1 MSDKLMPD
9 SQSKPSIS
17 AEIGRFWWLF
27 LFPAFLAAYFFV
39 VFSFVSFGATRTPER
54 PENFWLDTAVTI
66 APWSADAL
74 IERGEYLRAYA
85 VTLEFNAETDAE
97 NLITAQTRSGILQDA
112 LAMFDQAIAARPFWP
127 YYQLGALDVE
137 YLLQSNNAV
146 IQQRIDTILT
156 LAPNER
162 GLDRSLIE
170 ISLLAWHQ
178 LRPDQKRSIGQRLR
192 TANHQTRREMI
203 NLIQSLLADNRAY
216 CDELPWPIV
225 GKMCAKK

>member
-1 MSDKLMPD
+1 
-9 SQSKPSIS
+9 
-17 AEIGRFWWLF
+17 
-27 LFPAFLAAYFFV
+27 LAAYFFL
-39 VFSFVSFGATRTPER
+39 VFSFASFGATRSAER
-54 PENFWLDTAVTI
+54 PENFWLDTAVKI

-74 IERGEYLRAYA
+74 IARGEYLRAYA

-97 NLITAQTRSGILQDA
+97 NLEIAKTRAGILKDA

-127 YYQLGALDVE
+127 YYQLGAFDVE
-137 YLLQSNNAV
+137 YLLQSSNAV

-178 LRPDQKRSIGQRLR
+178 LRPDQKRLIGQRLR
-192 TANHQTRREMI
+192 TAKHQTRKEMAR
-203 NLIQSLLADNRAY
+203 LIESLLADNRAY

-225 GKMCAKK
+225 GKMCAKR

>member
-1 MSDKLMPD
+1 
-9 SQSKPSIS
+9 
-17 AEIGRFWWLF
+17 
-27 LFPAFLAAYFFV
+27 
-39 VFSFVSFGATRTPER
+39 
-54 PENFWLDTAVTI
+54 
-66 APWSADAL
+66 
-74 IERGEYLRAYA
+74 
-85 VTLEFNAETDAE
+85 
-97 NLITAQTRSGILQDA
+97 
-112 LAMFDQAIAARPFWP
+112 
-127 YYQLGALDVE
+127 
-137 YLLQSNNAV
+137 V

-203 NLIQSLLADNRAY
+203 NLIQSLLPSNRVY

>member
-1 MSDKLMPD
+1 MSKEKIR
-9 SQSKPSIS
+9 KPLSI
-17 AEIGRFWWLF
+17 ALG
-27 LFPAFLAAYFFV
+27 AAI
-39 VFSFVSFGATRTPER
+39 VSSLGA
-54 PENFWLDTAVTI
+54 AGI
-66 APWSADAL
+66 A
-74 IERGEYLRAYA
+74 
-85 VTLEFNAETDAE
+85 NAETDAE

-112 LAMFDQAIAARPFWP
+112 LAMFDQAIAARPLWP

-162 GLDRSLIE
+162 GVDRSLIE

>member
-1 MSDKLMPD
+1 MPD
-9 SQSKPSIS
+9 SQHKPSMS
-17 AEIGRFWWLF
+17 AAIGRFWWLF
-27 LFPAFLAAYFFV
+27 LLPAFLAAYFFL
-39 VFSFVSFGATRTPER
+39 VFSFASFGATRSAER
-54 PENFWLDTAVTI
+54 PENFWLDTAVKI

-74 IERGEYLRAYA
+74 IARGEYLRAYA

-97 NLITAQTRSGILQDA
+97 NLKIAKTRAGILQDA
-112 LAMFDQAIAARPFWP
+112 LAMFDQAIEARPFWP

-137 YLLQSNNAV
+137 YLLQSSNAV

-178 LRPDQKRSIGQRLR
+178 LRPDQKRLIGQRLR
-192 TANHQTRREMI
+192 TAKHQTRKEMAR
-203 NLIQSLLADNRAY
+203 LIESLLADSRAY